1 MKANVGGADRVIRII
16 IIGLALLSLL
26 FILPAPTKWWG
37 LVGIVPLLTAFMSF
51 CPLYSIIGV
60 DTCPVKR
67 T

>member
-1 MKANVGGADRVIRII
+1 MKANVGGADRVVRI

-37 LVGIVPLLTAFMSF
+37 LVGVVPLLTAFMSF

-60 DTCPVKR
+60 NTCPVQR
-67 T
+67 S

>member
-1 MKANVGGADRVIRII
+1 MKANVGGADRVVRI

-37 LVGIVPLLTAFMSF
+37 LVGVVPLLTAFMSF

-60 DTCPVKR
+60 NTCPVKR
-67 T
+67 S